1 MIRPIDVAHV
11 NLNVTDLERAIR
23 FYTEVL
29 GFTVAL
35 QYEGAVAWLNFG
47 QYREGVA
54 GLGQGFH
61 DLALYR
67 VVQPAIE
74 DRRTRAG
81 MNHVALRLA
90 SPDEVDRAA
99 EFLAVKGIR
108 VLKGPQTHKEDN
120 DRYLYFEDPDGNM
133 IELVYHP
140 LGMEDSRGNKV
151 EVVPD
156 AQGLRWSQRPDF
168 VASAHR
174 GA

>member
-23 FYTEVL
+23 FYTDLL
-29 GFTVAL
+29 GFTVAF

-47 QYREGVA
+47 QYREGV
-54 GLGQGFH
+54 GGPGQGFH

-67 VVQPAIE
+67 VARPALE
-74 DRRTRAG
+74 DRRQRAG

-99 EFLAVKGIR
+99 EFLATKGIM

-133 IELVYHP
+133 IELV
-140 LGMEDSRGNKV
+140 
-151 EVVPD
+151 
-156 AQGLRWSQRPDF
+156 
-168 VASAHR
+168 ASTLEGWPERYRRA
-174 GA
+174 

>member
-23 FYTEVL
+23 FYTGVL

-47 QYREGVA
+47 QYRDGV
-54 GLGQGFH
+54 GGPGQGFH

-67 VVQPAIE
+67 VARPALE
-74 DRRTRAG
+74 DRRQRAG

-99 EFLAVKGIR
+99 EFLATKGIR

-133 IELVYHP
+133 IE
-140 LGMEDSRGNKV
+140 GWWRARSRG
-151 EVVPD
+151 
-156 AQGLRWSQRPDF
+156 GRSGTGGR
-168 VASAHR
+168 SAHYS
-174 GA
+174 GARLD